1 MPYLYT
7 NASYAKS
14 DSVIKNG
21 LRYHAATTIKRDA
34 MDLIRH
40 TRFWRVIGAHLIVSV
55 RNLLKVGR
63 EEEEKG
69 EEVCGERRGRGRKR
83 RGKGGR
89 DERKR
94 ESKMKEDCARER
106 WKSLA
111 GLYLKTKSACSLEGG
126 KKKWWLG
133 GMSERIRTAG
143 SLVELI
149 FKIVCLFRD
158 YNR

>member
-1 MPYLYT
+1 MLRSKIT
-7 NASYAKS
+7 LIIVFSILEIVGRTLKFMLNASYAKS

-55 RNLLKVGR
+55 RSLLKVGR

-94 ESKMKEDCARER
+94 ER
-106 WKSLA
+106 
-111 GLYLKTKSACSLEGG
+111 
-126 KKKWWLG
+126 
-133 GMSERIRTAG
+133 
-143 SLVELI
+143 
-149 FKIVCLFRD
+149 
-158 YNR
+158 